1 MKKILLFASAL
12 AGLFL
17 AASCQQEMLEPE
29 VAEKGQVTFTIEAP
43 AALQTK
49 AIADGLNVDQLIYEV
64 WITGA
69 TANQDDLSNAT
80 RLYQATT
87 GMVQDGD
94 RMKANITLDLVNDQN
109 FTVLFWAQKSGIG
122 VYNTE
127 WLNAVT
133 YTNLDA
139 EAYAANDNRLD
150 AFYSKAFV
158 SDGATSTPTVT
169 LRRPFAQVNLCTLNN
184 KEAAQTPSDYNIAL
198 SQSKMRLDAVP
209 TVFNVATSAATNYV
223 EMEFAYHDVPSGED
237 QMITVNGKEY
247 YYAGMNYV
255 FAGANIALTYDI
267 ATKLNG
273 TVDANVNNTIAN
285 VPLDRK
291 STRLNSSHIH

>member
-12 AGLFL
+12 AGLFF
-17 AASCQQEMLEPE
+17 AASCQQENLEP
-29 VAEKGQVTFTIEAP
+29 VAGKGQVTFTIEAP

-49 AIADGLNVDQLIYEV
+49 AIADGLNVDELIYEV

-69 TANQDDLSNAT
+69 TPNQENLSNAT
-80 RLYQATT
+80 RLYQARTDMKYDEANT
-87 GMVQDGD
+87 
-94 RMKANITLDLVNDQN
+94 RMYANITLDLVNDQN

-158 SDGATSTPTVT
+158 IDGATSTPTVT

-209 TVFNVATSAATNYV
+209 TEFNVATSAATNYV
-223 EMEFAYHDVPSGED
+223 
-237 QMITVNGKEY
+237 
-247 YYAGMNYV
+247 
-255 FAGANIALTYDI
+255 
-267 ATKLNG
+267 
-273 TVDANVNNTIAN
+273 
-285 VPLDRK
+285 DRK
-291 STRLNSSHIH
+291 SVV